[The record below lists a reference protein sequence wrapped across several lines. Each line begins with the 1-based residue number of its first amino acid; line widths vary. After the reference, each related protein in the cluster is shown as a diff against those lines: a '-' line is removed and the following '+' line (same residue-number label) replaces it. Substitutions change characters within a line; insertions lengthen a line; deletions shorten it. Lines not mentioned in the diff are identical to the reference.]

1 MNETRSQNVP
11 LDPKVLTTRSNYV
24 VSRLVKGRW
33 TDIKY
38 TYDRDAALAF
48 ATEMGGEVKVTE
60 FKC

>member
-1 MNETRSQNVP
+1 MNESHSQNVP
-11 LDPKVLTTRSNYV
+11 LDPKVLTTRPNYV

-33 TDIKY
+33 TDIKS
-38 TYDRDAALAF
+38 TYDREAALAF